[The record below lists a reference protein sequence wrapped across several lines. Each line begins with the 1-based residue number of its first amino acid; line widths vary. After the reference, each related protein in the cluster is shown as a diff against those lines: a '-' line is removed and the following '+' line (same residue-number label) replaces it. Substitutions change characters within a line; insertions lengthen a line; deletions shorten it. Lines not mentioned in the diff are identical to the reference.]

1 MDINKTKTSK
11 WKLDSRQSVMH
22 YNEWYLKF
30 APQAY
35 KEARDE
41 ALDKVD
47 EAMELTDN
55 FSHIT
60 INIVYE
66 NPSILTSLRM
76 ACQPPLAV
84 DRLAGLADVPK
95 ATILSLENGRM
106 PARLTKDDVNEQ
118 TKAITRIIRKLTD
131 KELMPWIHEFR
142 EADDDEIEIARCV
155 IADRLCA
162 SMADPA
168 IRKAQEERQFK
179 VIAEYLEGI
188 GYTEIALQDVSQAE
202 DMPSGT
208 YAFHVNVPVTEG
220 NGKSIKMPIDV
231 AVKRTEDRIGDMP
244 ILIECKSAGDFAN
257 TNKRRKEEAQKI
269 NQLRK
274 TYGADEINFILFLGG
289 YFDAGYLGYEAA
301 EGIDWVWEHRV
312 SDLSKAGL

>member
-22 YNEWYLKF
+22 YNEWFLNF

-60 INIVYE
+60 INIVLESPY
-66 NPSILTSLRM
+66 ILTSLRM
-76 ACQPPLAV
+76 TTQPPLAV
-84 DRLAGLADVPK
+84 DRLSGLADVPR

-106 PARLTKDDVNEQ
+106 PTRIAKEDANEQ
-118 TKAITRIIRKLTD
+118 IKAITRIVRKLAD
-131 KELMPWIHEFR
+131 KELMPWIREHR

-168 IRKAQEERQFK
+168 IRNAQEERQFK
-179 VIAEYLEGI
+179 VIAEYLEEI
-188 GYTEIALQDVSQAE
+188 GYTEIDSGDICQAE
-202 DMPSGT
+202 DMPPGT
-208 YAFHVNVPVTEG
+208 YAFHVNVPVTDG
-220 NGKSIKMPIDV
+220 NRKSIKMPIDV
-231 AVKRTEDRIGDMP
+231 AVKRAKDRIGDMP

-269 NQLRK
+269 NQLRE

-312 SDLSKAGL
+312 SDLSKAEL